1 MARLGLAAG
10 GCPLSKRP
18 RILTGEEPDGVAAM
32 DAADIEEIANSVADT
47 IAGGVILICIGI
59 KIVLDHF
66 L

>member
-1 MARLGLAAG
+1 
-10 GCPLSKRP
+10 
-18 RILTGEEPDGVAAM
+18 M